1 MVNAYRLS
9 PGAEMDRYGRFRD
22 RWEAGRLLGK
32 ELVELRSSNPVVLGL
47 PRGGVVVAAEVAAA
61 LHAPLDVI
69 LVRKLGVPY
78 QPELAM
84 GAIGEDGVRILDES
98 LLAAAGLT
106 MEDVD
111 RVERR
116 ERANL
121 ARAAEKFR
129 GDKPPVAIENRSV
142 IIVDDGIA
150 TGATVRA
157 GCEVARQHQ
166 VRHITVA
173 APISSVEAATRLRS
187 VADSVICLST
197 SNRFVAISQFYDD
210 FTPVEDDIV
219 VSCLTAAAARVTS
232 DRLSDGT
239 A

>member
-1 MVNAYRLS
+1 
-9 PGAEMDRYGRFRD
+9 MDRYGRFRD
-22 RWEAGRLLGK
+22 RWEAGRLLGEK
-32 ELVELRSSNPVVLGL
+32 LVELRPSNPVVLGL

-61 LHAPLDVI
+61 LHSPLDVI

-106 MEDVD
+106 MEDVEL
-111 RVERR
+111 VEHR

-121 ARAAEKFR
+121 ARAAERFR
-129 GDKPPVAIENRSV
+129 GTRPPISVENRSV
-142 IIVDDGIA
+142 VIVDDGIA

-157 GCEVARQHQ
+157 GCEVARQRG
-166 VRHITVA
+166 VSDITVA
-173 APISSVEAATRLRS
+173 APISSVEAATRLRTL
-187 VADSVICLST
+187 ADDVVCLVT
-197 SNRFVAISQFYDD
+197 SNRFVAISQFYED
-210 FTPVEDDIV
+210 FAPVEDDVV
-219 VSCLTAAAARVTS
+219 VSCLAAAAVRIAG
-232 DRLSDGT
+232 D

>member
-1 MVNAYRLS
+1 
-9 PGAEMDRYGRFRD
+9 MDRFGRFGD
-22 RWEAGRLLGK
+22 RWEAGRLLGEK
-32 ELVELRSSNPVVLGL
+32 LADLRSLAPVILGL

-61 LHAPLDVI
+61 LRAPLDVI

-106 MEDVD
+106 MEDVEL
-111 RVERR
+111 VEQR

-121 ARAAEKFR
+121 ARAAERFR
-129 GDKPPVAIENRSV
+129 GNRPPISVENRSV
-142 IIVDDGIA
+142 VIVDDGIA

-157 GCEVARQHQ
+157 GCEVARHRE

-173 APISSVEAATRLRS
+173 APISSVEAAARLRS
-187 VADSVICLST
+187 VADDVVCLAT
-197 SNRFVAISQFYDD
+197 SNRFLAISQFYED
-210 FTPVEDDIV
+210 FSPVEDDVV
-219 VSCLTAAAARVTS
+219 VSCLAAAAARIS
-232 DRLSDGT
+232 GSEGN
-239 A
+239 AP

>member
-1 MVNAYRLS
+1 
-9 PGAEMDRYGRFRD
+9 MDRYGRFRN
-22 RWEAGRLLGK
+22 RQEAGRLLGEK
-32 ELVELRSSNPVVLGL
+32 LAALRSSTPVVLGL

-61 LHAPLDVI
+61 LEAPLDVI

-106 MEDVD
+106 MHDVEQ
-111 RVERR
+111 VEQR

-121 ARAAEKFR
+121 ARAAERFR
-129 GDKPPVAIENRSV
+129 GNRPPFSLENRSV
-142 IIVDDGIA
+142 VIVDDGIA

-157 GCEVARQHQ
+157 GCEVARQRR

-187 VADSVICLST
+187 VADDVVCLAT
-197 SNRFVAISQFYDD
+197 SNRFVAISQFYED
-210 FTPVEDDIV
+210 FAPVEDDVV
-219 VSCLTAAAARVTS
+219 VSCLAAAAVRIAG
-232 DRLSDGT
+232 D